1 VNIITFG
8 QTKRQTPVKQNASK
22 QLIEALYLVGVPA
35 MSLLGQGGAFGK
47 AFQKLL
53 GQVDFQ
59 MSMFICEQHKKM
71 T

>member
-1 VNIITFG
+1 MDKKKKKGKLLWNKKT
-8 QTKRQTPVKQNASK
+8 SK
-22 QLIEALYLVGVPA
+22 LLMGAFYLVGVPA

-59 MSMFICEQHKKM
+59 MSMFICEQHKKI